1 MPELRREITD
11 LKDLEGRQFNTFT
24 ENFYLIKAA
33 VRYFAIKK
41 NISFTAVKIADNF
54 PMTIPSSGS
63 CLNMLERLDVVKSR
77 TKSSSPDRYMPGNVD
92 MGRLNKVENI
102 LVENYEIERFETT
115 KDRS

>member
-33 VRYFAIKK
+33 VRYFAVKK
-41 NISFTAVKIADNF
+41 NISFTAVKIAESF

-63 CLNMLERLDVVKSR
+63 CLNMLERLGVVKSR
-77 TKSSSPDRYMPGNVD
+77 TKSTAPDRYMPGKVD
-92 MGRLNKVENI
+92 MERLNHVESI
-102 LVENYEIERFETT
+102 LVENYEIAKFETT
-115 KDRS
+115 EDRS